1 MYDSFDRTVHGG
13 ARLMVVAFALIAGG
27 CQHDPVVTSS
37 FYPTDYRDRHPIAI
51 TERPRSVDI
60 YIGTGR
66 GGLTAAQRAQVAA
79 FGGAWRRE
87 GNGLLAIG
95 VPHGTPN
102 EAASKATVREVSS
115 VLHSAGVPPKAIS
128 VRPYRPAAP
137 IEIGP
142 VRLNFPV
149 MRAEAG
155 PCGEWPDDLGP
166 TANPNAWENNPY
178 WNFGCATQRNLAAV
192 VVDPADLVE
201 PRPETAP
208 FAARRSTVVD
218 KYRQGLDPATVYS
231 KANEAKASQVGQ

>member
-1 MYDSFDRTVHGG
+1 MLTSFDRTVHGG
-13 ARLMVVAFALIAGG
+13 ARLLVVAFALIAGG
-27 CQHDPVVTSS
+27 CQHDPIVTNS
-37 FYPTDYRDRHPIAI
+37 FYPTDYRDRHPIVV

-60 YIGTGR
+60 FIGSGR
-66 GGLTAAQRAQVAA
+66 GGLTAVQRAQVAA

-87 GNGLLAIG
+87 GNGLLAIDI
-95 VPHGTPN
+95 PYGTPN
-102 EAASKATVREVSS
+102 ETASKATVREISS
-115 VLHSAGVPPKAIS
+115 ILHSAGVPPKAIS
-128 VRPYRPAAP
+128 VRPYRPSAP

-142 VRLNFPV
+142 IRLNYPV

-166 TANPNAWENNPY
+166 TTSPIATENQPY

-192 VVDPADLVE
+192 VVEPADLVQ

-208 FAARRSTVVD
+208 YAARRATVMD
-218 KYRQGLDPATVYS
+218 KYRLGQDPATVYT